1 MVQTINNPLQ
11 QYSSKLIIHKMFL
24 FRIPCINIL
33 VYLRFW
39 IWKER
44 HKTLIC
50 PSWYIHISCAKYGVC
65 TISFLFHFLD
75 GDFFFIFMIWH
86 NVNSCMTVT
95 VGTYIFVN
103 FRVTSF
109 GLYIIVINL
118 WTRIYLFICSGRC
131 CTNHHMVGGIC
142 KGWEN

>member
-1 MVQTINNPLQ
+1 MWSRQSITHFRNSHQNSLSI
-11 QYSSKLIIHKMFL
+11 KMFL

-33 VYLRFW
+33 FYLRFW
-39 IWKER
+39 IWIER
-44 HKTLIC
+44 HKTVIC
-50 PSWYIHISCAKYGVC
+50 PSWYIYISFAKYGAC
-65 TISFLFHFLD
+65 TTSFLFLD
-75 GDFFFIFMIWH
+75 SDFFLLFKIWH
-86 NVNSCMTVT
+86 NVNSCITVT